1 MEAVG
6 THGHSGLLRG
16 GLSAAR
22 GQASTLTRPR
32 ASGLGKV
39 ALDPG

>member
-6 THGHSGLLRG
+6 GYCHSGLLRG

-22 GQASTLTRPR
+22 GQSPPPTRPQAAR
-32 ASGLGKV
+32 LGKMS
-39 ALDPG
+39 